1 MKNTE
6 TTTDRLDRN
15 HPDLQPGAGA
25 TYLAGSDRYPYEIIA
40 ANFFRGGAKAGLVR
54 SVLARRLRS
63 ISTKGSGFFTEVQ
76 GYRFESQ
83 PGHLVEEFRAMYPKG
98 SVETDGFT
106 RLRQGRSSDSVD
118 LVLGGAQA
126 YRDPSF

>member
-1 MKNTE
+1 MKDTE
-6 TTTDRLDRN
+6 TTITRLHRD

-40 ANFFRGGAKAGLVR
+40 ANFFRGGAKGGLVR
-54 SVLARRLRS
+54 SVLVRRLRS
-63 ISTKGSGFFTEVQ
+63 ISTNGCPLYTENQ
-76 GYRFESQ
+76 AYRFESM
-83 PGHLVEEFRAMYPKG
+83 PGHKVEEFRAMYSKG